1 MINQGKVL
9 DTALKHSKAGRFDIA
24 ERLLRSLPD
33 DCIPARYNLGWYD
46 LMHGDFQKGFDGLNL
61 GRFIEVFGSKPIPGR
76 IWRDE
81 PLHGK
86 TVLLRMEGGL
96 GDEIINFRFARQFQI
111 RGAVVVIC
119 CSGSLAPIFAAE
131 GFACVTEPALPYVQY
146 DYWVPAMSAAYVLGY
161 DYQTLPGKP
170 YLQMDSYK
178 RYASQYWLE
187 KVQPGIKTDGK
198 LRVGIRW
205 GGNNANKDVEP
216 QRKVQAQQ
224 MIDLASSIDADFFSF
239 QRDDD
244 LVDVPFT
251 DLRDKLTDWNET
263 RAWLSSM
270 DLLITSCTSVAHMA
284 AAMGIQTWI
293 LVPILPYYT
302 WAIPGE
308 KSPWHSTVRLFR
320 QTTAG
325 SWKHPL
331 ERIRTELS
339 HLNHQRAA

>member
-33 DCIPARYNLGWYD
+33 DCLPARYNLGWYD

-76 IWRDE
+76 IWRNE

-96 GDEIINFRFARQFQI
+96 GDEIINFRFARDFRA
-111 RGAVVVIC
+111 RGANVVIC
-119 CSGSLAPIFAAE
+119 CSASLAQVFSSHGYVCI
-131 GFACVTEPALPYVQY
+131 TEPAIPYTLY
-146 DYWVPAMSAAYVLGY
+146 DFWVPAMSAAYVLGY
-161 DYQTLPGKP
+161 DYSTLPGSLYINRP
-170 YLQMDSYK
+170 AAETSTRM
-178 RYASQYWLE
+178 R
-187 KVQPGIKTDGK
+187 I
-198 LRVGIRW
+198 GIRW

-224 MIDLASSIDADFFSF
+224 MIDLARSIDADFFSF
-239 QRDDD
+239 QRDED

-251 DLRDKLTDWNET
+251 DLRDRLADWNET

-284 AAMGIQTWI
+284 AAMGIQTWV

-308 KSPWHSTVRLFR
+308 TSPWHNTVRLFR

-325 SWKHPL
+325 SWKQPL